1 MKPDPDD
8 YLPLAPA
15 TLHILLSLA
24 GEPMHG
30 YGIMQEVL
38 RQSGGRYNLG
48 PGTLYDNLQ
57 RLMKQRMVEEVAGPR
72 EEEDSRRRYYR
83 LSSLGRGVLSQE
95 IARLEDVVHEGRMR
109 LRSLKPEEGV
119 MLRWLYIQL
128 IWLHPAPF
136 RWRFGDDML
145 DDFDRAALR
154 DKPRYFADAVASL
167 ARQWLLRPEFRRPEA
182 TAATAEASLRD
193 SGSAAVSNH
202 RDLQTA
208 SRGVASWRTSGH
220 PLDSCSR

>member
-1 MKPDPDD
+1 MKSDPDD

-24 GEPMHG
+24 GQTMHG

-72 EEEDSRRRYYR
+72 DGENSRRRYYR

-95 IARLEDVVHEGRMR
+95 IARLEDVVNEGRVR
-109 LRSLKPEEGV
+109 LRSLKP
-119 MLRWLYIQL
+119 R
-128 IWLHPAPF
+128 
-136 RWRFGDDML
+136 
-145 DDFDRAALR
+145 RA
-154 DKPRYFADAVASL
+154 
-167 ARQWLLRPEFRRPEA
+167 
-182 TAATAEASLRD
+182 
-193 SGSAAVSNH
+193 
-202 RDLQTA
+202 
-208 SRGVASWRTSGH
+208 
-220 PLDSCSR
+220 

>member
-15 TLHILLSLA
+15 ALHILLSLA

-72 EEEDSRRRYYR
+72 EEEKSRRRCYR
-83 LSSLGRGVLSQE
+83 LSSLGRGVLAQE

-109 LRSLKPEEGV
+109 LRSLKP
-119 MLRWLYIQL
+119 R
-128 IWLHPAPF
+128 
-136 RWRFGDDML
+136 
-145 DDFDRAALR
+145 RA
-154 DKPRYFADAVASL
+154 
-167 ARQWLLRPEFRRPEA
+167 
-182 TAATAEASLRD
+182 
-193 SGSAAVSNH
+193 
-202 RDLQTA
+202 
-208 SRGVASWRTSGH
+208 
-220 PLDSCSR
+220 

>member
-1 MKPDPDD
+1 MKSDPND

-24 GEPMHG
+24 AEPMHG

-72 EEEDSRRRYYR
+72 EEESSRRRYYR

-109 LRSLKPEEGV
+109 LRSLKP
-119 MLRWLYIQL
+119 R
-128 IWLHPAPF
+128 
-136 RWRFGDDML
+136 
-145 DDFDRAALR
+145 RA
-154 DKPRYFADAVASL
+154 
-167 ARQWLLRPEFRRPEA
+167 
-182 TAATAEASLRD
+182 
-193 SGSAAVSNH
+193 
-202 RDLQTA
+202 
-208 SRGVASWRTSGH
+208 
-220 PLDSCSR
+220 

>member
-1 MKPDPDD
+1 MNPDPDD

-57 RLMKQRMVEEVAGPR
+57 RLMKQHLVEEVPEGSA
-72 EEEDSRRRYYR
+72 EKNSRRRYYR

-95 IARLEDVVHEGRMR
+95 IARLDDVVREGRMR
-109 LRSLKPEEGV
+109 LRSLKP
-119 MLRWLYIQL
+119 
-128 IWLHPAPF
+128 
-136 RWRFGDDML
+136 
-145 DDFDRAALR
+145 
-154 DKPRYFADAVASL
+154 
-167 ARQWLLRPEFRRPEA
+167 RR
-182 TAATAEASLRD
+182 T
-193 SGSAAVSNH
+193 
-202 RDLQTA
+202 
-208 SRGVASWRTSGH
+208 
-220 PLDSCSR
+220 